1 MLNYPTDT
9 LIMIII
15 LTMISAA
22 ITAVAGSLGA
32 GKTTWIR
39 QQLAQA
45 SARGLYLCLASDM
58 PIDRTYI
65 GIECPQVQILTAEE
79 RFQLPKQ
86 LNSGDR
92 AYIELGFHLDLT
104 TIDRLLD
111 LNCRRV
117 AIVPPG
123 ITDSEWHA
131 WADEIV
137 IGVPVQTVVASP
149 QLWRS
154 PLQGHVIDFNSLEVV
169 WFELI
174 QGAYG
179 KVTRV
184 KGIFDITDGQSVYGD
199 FALGV
204 PQKDFVPLNLSRWLE
219 GRPQRFSGLEVWG
232 QNLDEEAIASSLKDC
247 CLSSAEIHYYQQ
259 QIKQLLLEEARK

>member
-1 MLNYPTDT
+1 MTP
-9 LIMIII
+9 
-15 LTMISAA
+15 AV
-22 ITAVAGSLGA
+22 ITAVAGPPGA

-39 QQLAQA
+39 QQLAEA
-45 SARGLYLCLASDM
+45 PATGLYLCLADDVS
-58 PIDRTYI
+58 IDRTYI
-65 GIECPQVQILTAEE
+65 AIECPQVQTLTAE
-79 RFQLPKQ
+79 RKSQLLSQ
-86 LNSGDR
+86 LNTGDR

-123 ITDSEWHA
+123 ITDSEWHN

-137 IGVPVQTVVASP
+137 VGAPAQTVVASP

-154 PLQGHVIDFNSLEVV
+154 LLQGHVIDFNSLEVF
-169 WFELI
+169 WYELS

-179 KVTRV
+179 KATRA

-199 FALGV
+199 FAIGL
-204 PQKDFVPLNLSRWLE
+204 PSRDFVPLNLPRWLE

-232 QNLDEEAIASSLKDC
+232 QNLDEAAIASSLKDC